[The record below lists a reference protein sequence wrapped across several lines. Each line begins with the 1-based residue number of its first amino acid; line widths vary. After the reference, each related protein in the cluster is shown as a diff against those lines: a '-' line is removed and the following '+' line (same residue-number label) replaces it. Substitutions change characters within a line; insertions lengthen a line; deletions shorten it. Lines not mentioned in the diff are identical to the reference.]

1 MLPAAAQ
8 DSVMADPHK
17 PFGQD
22 MQTEALDKLLA
33 AQGHFL
39 FRPTFAVIFVGKT
52 NFFIC
57 DFLNPVI
64 ADGHL
69 TP

>member
-39 FRPTFAVIFVGKT
+39 FRPTFSVILVAKT
-52 NFFIC
+52 DLLIRYLF
-57 DFLNPVI
+57 DPMV